1 MTKVGQP
8 RDQLNPTFS
17 DKSPLFDWGS
27 GRSVQIGPMHF
38 KCMPNLGSIRV
49 VAVKHHPAP
58 HWEPHLTVPSHET
71 RGTAIFFRFFPK
83 TGFAKGVL
91 GKKLAFFPVL
101 GSFSRSLQRTAESDG
116 GDLVRVAAT
125 LSPDDSEFLTAAH
138 RRVVLRAP
146 LEPFFIRARHHAARG
161 PCSRRG

>member
-1 MTKVGQP
+1 MP
-8 RDQLNPTFS
+8 FHAAH
-17 DKSPLFDWGS
+17 FD
-27 GRSVQIGPMHF
+27 
-38 KCMPNLGSIRV
+38 
-49 VAVKHHPAP
+49 AVRKIAN
-58 HWEPHLTVPSHET
+58 
-71 RGTAIFFRFFPK
+71 FFVFFPK
-83 TGFAKGVL
+83 TGFAKGIL

-101 GSFSRSLQRTAESDG
+101 GSFSPSLQRTAESDG
-116 GDLVRVAAT
+116 GDLVRVTAT

>member
-1 MTKVGQP
+1 MP
-8 RDQLNPTFS
+8 FHAAH
-17 DKSPLFDWGS
+17 FD
-27 GRSVQIGPMHF
+27 
-38 KCMPNLGSIRV
+38 
-49 VAVKHHPAP
+49 AVRKIAN
-58 HWEPHLTVPSHET
+58 
-71 RGTAIFFRFFPK
+71 FFRFFPK
-83 TGFAKGVL
+83 TGFAKGIL

-101 GSFSRSLQRTAESDG
+101 GSFSPSLQRTAESDG
-116 GDLVRVAAT
+116 GDLVRVTAT